1 MYVMKVAVDMCDFF
15 YMDRF
20 KTKIQH
26 IFRELLENSQ
36 FFTPK
41 VI

>member
-1 MYVMKVAVDMCDFF
+1 MEVIVDICDLFF
-15 YMDRF
+15 YVDRY
-20 KTKIQH
+20 KTKLQP
-26 IFRELLENSQ
+26 IFRELSENSQ

>member
-1 MYVMKVAVDMCDFF
+1 MKVIDDICDFIF
-15 YMDRF
+15 YVDRY
-20 KTKIQH
+20 KTKLQP
-26 IFRELLENSQ
+26 IFRELLENSY